1 MMTLKTPLRQ
11 APLHFRRLELKYIL
25 PERHVGYF
33 IDRIAPYTQPDPFL
47 MQEGKGRTVYP
58 VTSLYFDSIDYQSLR
73 EKDAGL
79 LARRKLRLRTYE
91 EEFGERSVAFL
102 EIKRRHDFVVSK
114 DRLSLSVG
122 HLNGIDPMGHLLS
135 HLLSRVE
142 ASEEVAAEAQILK
155 SWYNVQ
161 PTALVTYKRIPFVA
175 KHDRKFRITVD
186 HALGGVWKPSRLI
199 GELPVRSCMS
209 GYCVVELKCNH
220 SIPAWFHDV
229 IQDFSMSRTAY
240 SKYAMVVAGL
250 EPLSIMESPASA
262 RLHSFQ

>member
-1 MMTLKTPLRQ
+1 MIALKTSAKQ
-11 APLHFRRLELKYIL
+11 APLHFRRMELKYIL
-25 PERHVGYF
+25 PERQVRRF

-47 MQEGKGRTVYP
+47 IQEGKGRTVYP
-58 VTSLYFDSIDYQSLR
+58 VTSLYFDSVDYQSLR

-91 EEFGERSVAFL
+91 EKFSETLVAFL
-102 EIKRRHDFVVSK
+102 EIKRRYDFVVSK

-122 HLNGIDPMGHLLS
+122 HLNGIDPMGHLLG

-142 ASEEVAAEAQILK
+142 ASEEVAAEAQMLR
-155 SWYNVQ
+155 SWYNLQ

-175 KHDRKFRITVD
+175 KHDRKFRVTVD

-209 GYCVVELKCNH
+209 GYCVVELKCSH
-220 SIPAWFHDV
+220 SIPAWFHEV
-229 IQDFSMSRTAY
+229 IQDLNMTRTAY
-240 SKYAMVVAGL
+240 SKYAMVVASL
-250 EPLSIMESPASA
+250 EPFSLSEAPIAS
-262 RLHSFQ
+262 HYHTFQ